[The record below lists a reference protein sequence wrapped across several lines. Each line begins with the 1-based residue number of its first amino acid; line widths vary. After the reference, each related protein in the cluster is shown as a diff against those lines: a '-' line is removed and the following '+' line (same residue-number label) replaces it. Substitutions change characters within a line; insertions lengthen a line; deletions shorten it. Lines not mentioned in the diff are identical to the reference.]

1 MNGEESP
8 LRYPRVWVDDSHLIL
23 RRGLVATL
31 TAGGIHVVGQ
41 SSGLDP
47 GPGPDECDVL
57 LFEAEGGGLRTAVQR
72 RGPEMHL
79 VAMIR
84 SADEGLLYAAVEAG
98 VVAVMLHADL
108 TPPNLLNCVRAAAHG
123 RASLPADVVPAI
135 LGRAASAGHR
145 EGWASLGRRELA
157 VLRLVAEGE
166 STRDIADKMCYSE
179 RTVKNIVH
187 DLLVRMNCRNRAH
200 AVALA
205 TRRGII

>member
-1 MNGEESP
+1 MGGVSSP
-8 LRYPRVWVDDSHLIL
+8 VRYPRVWVDDSNLIL

-31 TAGGIHVVGQ
+31 TGGGIHVAGQ
-41 SSGLDP
+41 SAGLVPLPDP
-47 GPGPDECDVL
+47 DNCDVL
-57 LFEAEGGGLRTAVQR
+57 LFEAERGGLRNAVR
-72 RGPEMHL
+72 ASGPSMHL

-84 SADEGLLYAAVEAG
+84 SADEELLYAAVEAG
-98 VVAVMLHADL
+98 VVAIMVHTDL
-108 TPPNLLNCVRAAAHG
+108 TPPSLLNCVRAAAHG
-123 RASLPADVVPAI
+123 RASLPAELVPAI
-135 LGRAASAGHR
+135 LGRAASGGHR

-187 DLLVRMNCRNRAH
+187 DVLVRMNCRNRAH

-205 TRRGII
+205 TRQGII